1 MIKEKSTL
9 FQLLIV
15 FLMLFISL
23 FCKITTMIE
32 AKKIKIL
39 FMGTP
44 EIASQV
50 LEKLVLCGYNIVG
63 VVSQPDRP
71 VGRKQ
76 LLLPTPTK
84 EVAIKYNIPCYQ
96 VNKIRKEF
104 DFIKEINP
112 DLILTIA
119 YGQIIPQAL
128 IDIPQYGCLNLH
140 GSLLPKYRGAAPI
153 QYALING
160 DKITGMSLMEM
171 NAGMDEGR
179 VYATNIIDIEDDDN
193 STSLFIKM
201 GEAAFELVN
210 DCLEDYL
217 NGKLPGIPQ
226 DDSLATY
233 CPTIKK
239 EEEKLNLNDSVNR
252 IYGYIRALSDE
263 PGAYL
268 LLDNEVI
275 KIFKA
280 KIVSNETKGEVGE
293 ILQID
298 KNGILLQCKNGILS
312 LLELQRQGKKRMGY
326 KDFANGNATLLHKIL
341 R

>member
-1 MIKEKSTL
+1 
-9 FQLLIV
+9 
-15 FLMLFISL
+15 
-23 FCKITTMIE
+23 MIE
-32 AKKIKIL
+32 ARKIKIL

-44 EIASQV
+44 EIAASV
-50 LEKLVLCGYNIVG
+50 LEKLLLCGYNIVG

-84 EVAIKYNIPCYQ
+84 EVANKYSIPCYQ
-96 VNKIRKEF
+96 PLKIRKEYE
-104 DFIKEINP
+104 FIKDIAP

-119 YGQIIPQAL
+119 YGQIIPQGL

-153 QYALING
+153 QYALINN

-171 NAGMDEGR
+171 NAGMDEGK
-179 VYATNIIDIEDDDN
+179 VYATSVIDIDEEDN

-217 NGKLPGIPQ
+217 NGKLPGEEQ
-226 DDSLATY
+226 DPSLASY

-239 EEEKLNLNDSVNR
+239 EEEKLNLNDSVER
-252 IYGYIRALSDE
+252 INGYIRALSDE

-275 KIFKA
+275 KIYKA
-280 KIVSNETKGEVGE
+280 KILSHDKKGELGE

-298 KNGILLQCKNGILS
+298 KNGILLQCSDGILS

-326 KDFANGNATLLHKIL
+326 KDFANGNASLLHKQL

>member
-1 MIKEKSTL
+1 MID
-9 FQLLIV
+9 
-15 FLMLFISL
+15 
-23 FCKITTMIE
+23 

-44 EIASQV
+44 EIASNL
-50 LEKLVLCGYNIVG
+50 LEKLLLCGYNIVG

-71 VGRKQ
+71 VGRKHVIM
-76 LLLPTPTK
+76 PTPTK
-84 EVAIKYNIPCYQ
+84 EIASKFGIPCYQ
-96 VNKIRKEF
+96 PERIRKEF
-104 DFIKEINP
+104 DFVKDIKP

-153 QYALING
+153 QYALINN

-171 NAGMDEGR
+171 NDKMDEGK
-179 VYATNIIDIEDDDN
+179 VYATNIIDIEEDDN
-193 STSLFIKM
+193 ATSLFNKM
-201 GEAAFELVN
+201 GDAAFELVN
-210 DCLEDYL
+210 DCLQDYL
-217 NGKLPGIPQ
+217 DGKLPGEEQ
-226 DDSLATY
+226 DPSLATY

-239 EEEKLNLNDSVNR
+239 EEEKLNLNDSVER

-280 KIVSNETKGEVGE
+280 KVVSHDVKGQLGE

-298 KNGILLQCKNGILS
+298 KNGILLQCKDGILS
-312 LLELQRQGKKRMGY
+312 LIELQRQGKKRMNY
-326 KDFANGNATLLHKIL
+326 KDFANGNASLLHRIL
-341 R
+341 I

>member
-1 MIKEKSTL
+1 MIFS
-9 FQLLIV
+9 
-15 FLMLFISL
+15 SY
-23 FCKITTMIE
+23 FCKITTMIDS
-32 AKKIKIL
+32 KQIKIL

-50 LEKLVLCGYNIVG
+50 LEKLLLCGYNIVG

-71 VGRKQ
+71 VGRKK

-84 EVAIKYNIPCYQ
+84 EVALKYNIPCYQ
-96 VNKIRKEF
+96 VEKIRKEY

-119 YGQIIPQAL
+119 YGQIVPQGVL
-128 IDIPQYGCLNLH
+128 DIPQYGCLNLH

-153 QYALING
+153 QYALINN

-171 NAGMDEGR
+171 NAGMDEGK
-179 VYATNIIDIEDDDN
+179 VYATNIIDIDEEDN
-193 STSLFIKM
+193 ATSLFVKM

-210 DCLEDYL
+210 DCLSDYL
-217 NGKLPGIPQ
+217 NGKLPGEEQ
-226 DDSLATY
+226 NDDEASY

-239 EEEKLNLNDSVNR
+239 EEEKLNLDDSVDR
-252 IYGYIRALSDE
+252 IFGYIRALSDE

-268 LLDNEVI
+268 LLEDEVL
-275 KIFKA
+275 KIYKA
-280 KIVSNETKGEVGE
+280 KIISRDIKGQVGE
-293 ILQID
+293 LLQID
-298 KNGILLQCKNGILS
+298 KNGVLLQCKDGILS
-312 LLELQRQGKKRMGY
+312 LLELQRGGKKRMGY
-326 KDFANGNATLLHKIL
+326 KDFANGNASLLHHVL

>member
-1 MIKEKSTL
+1 MINSKE
-9 FQLLIV
+9 
-15 FLMLFISL
+15 
-23 FCKITTMIE
+23 
-32 AKKIKIL
+32 IKIL

-44 EIASQV
+44 EIASSV
-50 LEKLVLCGYNIVG
+50 LEKLILCGYHIVG

-71 VGRKQ
+71 VGRKK

-96 VNKIRKEF
+96 VENIKKDY
-104 DFIKEINP
+104 DFIKDIKP
-112 DLILTIA
+112 DLILTLA
-119 YGQIIPQAL
+119 YGQIISQGL

-153 QYALING
+153 QYALINN
-160 DKITGMSLMEM
+160 DEITGMSLMEM
-171 NAGMDEGR
+171 NDKMDEGR
-179 VYATNIIDIEDDDN
+179 VYASNIIDIAEEDN
-193 STSLFIKM
+193 ATSLFVKM

-210 DCLEDYL
+210 DCLDDYL
-217 NGKLPGIPQ
+217 NGKLPGEEQ
-226 DDSLATY
+226 DSSLASY

-239 EEEKLNLNDSVNR
+239 EEEKLNLDDSVER

-268 LLDNEVI
+268 LLNEEVL
-275 KIFKA
+275 KVYKA
-280 KIVSNETKGEVGE
+280 KIVSKEVKGTLGE

-298 KNGILLQCKNGILS
+298 KNGILLQCKDGILS
-312 LLELQRQGKKRMGY
+312 LLELQRGGKKRMGY
-326 KDFANGNATLLHKIL
+326 KDFANGNASLLHHVL

>member
-1 MIKEKSTL
+1 MID
-9 FQLLIV
+9 
-15 FLMLFISL
+15 
-23 FCKITTMIE
+23 

-44 EIASQV
+44 EIASNV
-50 LEKLVLCGYNIVG
+50 LEKLCLCGYNIVG

-71 VGRKQ
+71 VGRKHVIM
-76 LLLPTPTK
+76 PTPTK
-84 EVAIKYNIPCYQ
+84 EIANKFGIPCYQ
-96 VNKIRKEF
+96 PERIRKEF
-104 DFIKEINP
+104 DFVKDIKP

-128 IDIPQYGCLNLH
+128 IDIPEYGCLNLH

-153 QYALING
+153 QYALINNE
-160 DKITGMSLMEM
+160 KITGMSLMEM
-171 NAGMDEGR
+171 NDKMDEGK
-179 VYATNIIDIEDDDN
+179 VYATNIIDIEEDDN
-193 STSLFIKM
+193 ATSLFNKM
-201 GEAAFELVN
+201 GDAAFELVN
-210 DCLEDYL
+210 DCLQDYL
-217 NGKLPGIPQ
+217 DGKLPGEEQ
-226 DDSLATY
+226 DSSLATY

-239 EEEKLNLNDSVNR
+239 EEEKLNLYESTER

-280 KIVSNETKGEVGE
+280 KVVSHDVKGELGE

-298 KNGILLQCKNGILS
+298 KNGIFLQCKDGILS
-312 LLELQRQGKKRMGY
+312 LIELQRQGKKRMNY
-326 KDFANGNATLLHKIL
+326 KDFANGNASLLHRIL
-341 R
+341 I

>member
-1 MIKEKSTL
+1 MINSKE
-9 FQLLIV
+9 
-15 FLMLFISL
+15 
-23 FCKITTMIE
+23 
-32 AKKIKIL
+32 IKIL

-44 EIASQV
+44 EIASNV
-50 LEKLVLCGYNIVG
+50 LEKLILCGYHIVG

-71 VGRKQ
+71 VGRKK

-96 VNKIRKEF
+96 AENIKKDY
-104 DFIKEINP
+104 DFIKDIQP
-112 DLILTIA
+112 DLILTLA
-119 YGQIIPQAL
+119 YGQIIPQGL

-153 QYALING
+153 QYALINN
-160 DKITGMSLMEM
+160 DEITGMSLMEM
-171 NAGMDEGR
+171 NDKMDEGK
-179 VYATNIIDIEDDDN
+179 VYASNIIDINEDDN
-193 STSLFIKM
+193 ATSLFVKM

-210 DCLEDYL
+210 DCLDDYL
-217 NGKLPGIPQ
+217 NGKLPGEEQ
-226 DDSLATY
+226 DSSKASY

-239 EEEKLNLNDSVNR
+239 EEEKLNLNDSVER

-268 LLDNEVI
+268 LLDEEVI
-275 KIFKA
+275 KIYKA
-280 KIVSNETKGEVGE
+280 KIVSKEVKGALGE

-298 KNGILLQCKNGILS
+298 KNGILLQCKDGILS
-312 LLELQRQGKKRMGY
+312 LLELQRGGKKRMGY
-326 KDFANGNATLLHKIL
+326 KDFANGNASLLHHVL